1 MLNALDLMMC
11 VANLIFKLSR
21 KQLYELIRSCGSKI
35 NYLVLN
41 NCHEWTRQGGKH
53 SPKIN

>member
-41 NCHEWTRQGGKH
+41 NCHEWTWQGGKH